1 LNLNNIHNVYFIG
14 IGGIGMSALAR
25 YMRYLEKE
33 VAGYDKTPSPITQ
46 DLIELNISI
55 QFEDDLKPI
64 PPKFWNSETTL
75 IVYTPAVKRNENT
88 LLDHFLSNNFNVL
101 KRAELLGVITQN
113 TICLAVAGTHGKT
126 TTSSILGH
134 ILKEASIAA
143 TSFLGGIAENYNSN
157 LILGGDKYSVV
168 EADEFDRSFL
178 QLQPNVACIT
188 SVDADHLDIYENG
201 NDLVNTFKEFG
212 KLATQKLFVRKG
224 IPIEASTYGIN
235 ENADYDA
242 SNIRIENGAYLF
254 DVKTPTDS
262 IKNLKI
268 FLPGQHNVLNTM
280 AALAMANS
288 IGVSLQ
294 NIAKALLSYQGVRR
308 RFSYRL
314 RTDNYILSIGV
325 SLQDIAKALL
335 SYQGV
340 HRRFSYRL
348 RTDNYILID
357 DYAHHPTEIN
367 AVYSAVREMYPKEKL
382 LVVFQPHLF
391 SRTRDFENEFV
402 KSLSQFNEIFLL
414 PIYPAREHPITGVTS
429 EVLVKKI
436 REINPSIKLVAADVL
451 VEEIGKSNK
460 KIIVMLGAGDIGEM
474 VVNVQEFLK
483 QEVV

>member
-1 LNLNNIHNVYFIG
+1 MNLNNIHNVYFIG

-294 NIAKALLSYQGVRR
+294 
-308 RFSYRL
+308 
-314 RTDNYILSIGV
+314 
-325 SLQDIAKALL
+325 DIAKALL